1 MIGNGNIFSGGKKS
15 SRNKLNRLR
24 SDTTAAGNM
33 RGDNLIHV
41 MSNNNGYSF
50 TFDVQK
56 LISLLPLRI
65 GGSIR
70 LAYCK
75 AAAGSGATI
84 QCYLDTDWNGQGTEP
99 TPITVYCKIYEGGTA
114 LNTCAP
120 LLADG
125 DLMFVFNDGTCWRS
139 LTTFIPTDTCG

>member
-1 MIGNGNIFSGGKKS
+1 
-15 SRNKLNRLR
+15 
-24 SDTTAAGNM
+24 M
-33 RGDNLIHV
+33 RKRQSFILI
-41 MSNNNGYSF
+41 SIL
-50 TFDVQK
+50 

-65 GGSIR
+65 GGAGVR

-84 QCYLDTDWNGQGTEP
+84 QCYLDTDWDGITPPTEP

-114 LNTCAP
+114 LNACAP

-125 DLMFVFNDGTCWRS
+125 DLMFVFNDGTYWRS
-139 LTTFIPTDTCG
+139 LTTFIPTDTCE

>member
-1 MIGNGNIFSGGKKS
+1 MTEQNKILLSDRD
-15 SRNKLNRLR
+15 SRRVQEAIRRVEARARAIQPFYRRRGRTAPRKAEG
-24 SDTTAAGNM
+24 SD
-33 RGDNLIHV
+33 IH
-41 MSNNNGYSF
+41 
-50 TFDVQK
+50 
-56 LISLLPLRI
+56 
-65 GGSIR
+65 